1 MICLFWPRSGKQHF
15 LWGGGEFLLALSLTK
30 KLALLLFPCLL
41 IWLNSK
47 CFTYLLYD
55 DDDIMSF
62 CVCCIILHLRYV
74 LLIVS
79 SRTIQSLASM
89 PSSQTRQNWSQTKK
103 MMWNYQENNHSF
115 HEFNISIDASWPI
128 KTQNAFS
135 WKVNMIRERCWVEII
150 ICRHIAAN
158 GPSIDHSAPA
168 SNKFT
173 S

>member
-15 LWGGGEFLLALSLTK
+15 LWGGVEFLLALSLTK

-47 CFTYLLYD
+47 CFSYLLND

-103 MMWNYQENNHSF
+103 WCGIIKKTFKFFIKLIYQLMPVGYKKNTKCFLVKGKYDQGTMLGGNN
-115 HEFNISIDASWPI
+115 NL
-128 KTQNAFS
+128 
-135 WKVNMIRERCWVEII
+135 
-150 ICRHIAAN
+150 
-158 GPSIDHSAPA
+158 SAHR
-168 SNKFT
+168 S
-173 S
+173 

>member
-1 MICLFWPRSGKQHF
+1 MPSPETKGQHRFNFHHDLSFLAQIWQTALFMGWRGIF
-15 LWGGGEFLLALSLTK
+15 VNFVK

-103 MMWNYQENNHSF
+103 MMWNYQENIQIF
-115 HEFNISIDASWPI
+115 HQINISIDASWLQ
-128 KTQNAFS
+128 KKHKMLS
-135 WKVNMIRERCWVEII
+135 CER
-150 ICRHIAAN
+150 
-158 GPSIDHSAPA
+158 
-168 SNKFT
+168 
-173 S
+173 